1 MKSLNYL
8 LVSLISIT
16 IIWSCANEIVLTGGD
31 KDLIPPMVD
40 TSASTPNYQ
49 LRFFP
54 EEIVLEFDEF
64 INLRNPSKNIS
75 ISPPLTNGMDVNH
88 RGKKITIKFDEDEV
102 LKEALKGKVIDAF
115 TKKPVQDMTVMLYDN
130 IADSVVFT
138 EKPFYYV
145 NTDKD
150 GFYQFNN
157 LRSDTF
163 KIVGLKDLN
172 LNYLYEENAEFFA
185 FSDELVIIDTNELD
199 VELLAFQA
207 EAPAKF
213 IEGKMVHD
221 GLANLQFDQ
230 DLDTIP
236 LTFLSNANHYL
247 EINNP
252 YVSAYIQDIDLFPL
266 KFEIRSDTLIDTISI
281 RKPQTKDRKVLPDF
295 KLKKSNVNLD
305 YGLHPDDTLEIE
317 FTFPLDSLSYDILN
331 MSSEEI
337 FIDSLNRKILKVVD
351 NWEEGGD
358 YSLSLDSS
366 AVWDFYGRTL
376 DSTGIDFEVGSSNL
390 YGSMDIT
397 FENAG
402 KDNYIISIMNSES
415 ETIATFIVT
424 RVNITE
430 TLESLTPSN
439 YSSTRYT
446 T

>member
-1 MKSLNYL
+1 
-8 LVSLISIT
+8 
-16 IIWSCANEIVLTGGD
+16 
-31 KDLIPPMVD
+31 
-40 TSASTPNYQ
+40 
-49 LRFFP
+49 
-54 EEIVLEFDEF
+54 
-64 INLRNPSKNIS
+64 
-75 ISPPLTNGMDVNH
+75 
-88 RGKKITIKFDEDEV
+88 
-102 LKEALKGKVIDAF
+102 
-115 TKKPVQDMTVMLYDN
+115 MTVMLYDN

-172 LNYLYEENAEFFA
+172 LNYLYEENAELFA

-439 YSSTRYT
+439 YSYKVIKDENYDGRWNTGNYRLGIQPEKIAEGSFEPIESNRANQETIDLTDIFSKKDTVGISTLSVIEEEQ
-446 T
+446 